1 MKPGGVNAINAILL
15 VRLCDLVAQIVL
27 ILRTSMRKAT
37 FYDYILKFKICV
49 FFSVYF
55 PMLFLFQFSFLL
67 FWLLIFLLKLTITLP
82 FCYRSHRYSAGE
94 YFTPPHVPVLP
105 IFRQYSGG
113 QISAVTPTPNTHLAF
128 VDVFEIWNQVSK
140 EKKKH

>member
-27 ILRTSMRKAT
+27 ILRTSIRKAT
-37 FYDYILKFKICV
+37 FYDYIWKFKIWV
-49 FFSVYF
+49 FFS
-55 PMLFLFQFSFLL
+55 MLFLFQFSFFYVRLLL
-67 FWLLIFLLKLTITLP
+67 FILTLTITLP

-128 VDVFEIWNQVSK
+128 VDVFEI
-140 EKKKH
+140 